1 MAKNIFIIADRDMD
15 GAGCILA
22 ARWSLPTANIKFI
35 TANEATFRDTF
46 VKWWANADNRNDTDL
61 VFICDLNVSRDHAD
75 ILDDSK
81 ICIVD
86 HHVNKDDVKSL
97 YKRAALRCNRAAK
110 SSTDLVLQLFHPTL
124 DERKQTLASLIADY
138 DSYTLSLPHSLD
150 LNTVFFA
157 FQGDKVS
164 AFVNYFKDGFNGFSL
179 EQQNII
185 KFHKLKLQE
194 TLNGL
199 EVYHA
204 SITLDGVPRNIYST
218 FADYSVNDVARYLID
233 SHKADITLVI
243 NLKNRTVSFR
253 KNHACTYDISKL
265 AKQLV
270 NGAGHE
276 NAAGGVISDKLL
288 MFSKL
293 FKKV

>member
-1 MAKNIFIIADRDMD
+1 MD

-22 ARWSLPTANIKFI
+22 ARWALPGLNIKFI

-46 VKWWANADNRNDTDL
+46 VKWWSNANNRNDTDL
-61 VFICDLNVSRDHAD
+61 VLVCDINVSADHFD

-86 HHVNKDDVKSL
+86 HHVNKDEVKHL
-97 YKRAALRCNRAAK
+97 YKRAALWCDKRAK
-110 SSTDLVLQLFHPTL
+110 SSTDLVIKLFAPLLSVEQKALT
-124 DERKQTLASLIADY
+124 ELIADY
-138 DSYTLSLPHSLD
+138 DSYTLSLAHSLD

-164 AFVNYFKDGFNGFSL
+164 AFVNYFKDGFKGFSL

-185 KFHKLKLQE
+185 KFHNLKLQE
-194 TLNGL
+194 TLNNL

-204 SITLDGVPRNIYST
+204 TIPLDGASRNIYST
-218 FADYSVNDVARYLID
+218 FADYSVNDVARYLINH
-233 SHKADITLVI
+233 HKADITIVI
-243 NLKNRTVSFR
+243 NLKNKTVSFR
-253 KNHACTYDISKL
+253 KNRACTYDISKL

-270 NGAGHE
+270 DGAGHE
-276 NAAGGVISDKLL
+276 NAAGGIISDKLL

-293 FKKV
+293 FKRV